1 MANEPEHRI
10 SKRGRIGEGRP
21 TKRTPEAV
29 TTIAQAIASGL
40 TDEEA
45 GLLAGINRTNLSAL
59 EHAGPCATNAS
70 LFPSGHVKKTRHY
83 DQHRVIFPSDR
94 R

>member
-45 GLLAGINRTNLSAL
+45 GLLAGI
-59 EHAGPCATNAS
+59 
-70 LFPSGHVKKTRHY
+70 
-83 DQHRVIFPSDR
+83 
-94 R
+94 

>member
-1 MANEPEHRI
+1 MERKA
-10 SKRGRIGEGRP
+10 SKRGRVGQGRP

-59 EHAGPCATNAS
+59 EHAGALHYQRLVIPERPCEENEA
-70 LFPSGHVKKTRHY
+70 L
-83 DQHRVIFPSDR
+83 
-94 R
+94 